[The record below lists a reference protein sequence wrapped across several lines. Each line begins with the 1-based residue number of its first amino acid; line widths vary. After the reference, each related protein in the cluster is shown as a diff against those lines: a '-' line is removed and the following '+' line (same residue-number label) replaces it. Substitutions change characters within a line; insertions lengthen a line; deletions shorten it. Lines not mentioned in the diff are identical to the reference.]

1 MNEIFY
7 GVKIKFFTYFILVLL
22 NYSNNKF
29 QQGNDTVINIINVWY
44 YYNIITKIIIK
55 ILLPLYFIFTV
66 SK

>member
-22 NYSNNKF
+22 NCSNNKF
-29 QQGNDTVINIINVWY
+29 QQGNDTVINIINIWY

-55 ILLPLYFIFTV
+55 ILLPLYFICTV